1 MVKVVIF
8 DLYGTIAEQGLENS
22 PSKQVKKILGVKES
36 FQEFITTFQQ
46 EFMTLR
52 HNSLEDAFRVVANE
66 FDIDADQETFDE
78 LVGVWNK
85 NALLTHLYDDTEK
98 VLKEVKE
105 THTIILAANVSE
117 FTYEQLEIKFSF
129 KELFDD
135 TYLSFET
142 GNLKTSQENLDTILN
157 DQGVTKDEVLYVG
170 DSLKSDIY
178 PCKEYGI
185 DSLLIDRRETRD
197 YQPKIVTLEDLQLF
211 L

>member
-1 MVKVVIF
+1 MVKVVVF
-8 DLYGTIAEQGLENS
+8 DLYGTIVEQGLENS
-22 PSKQVKKILGVKES
+22 PSKQVKKILGVEES

-46 EFMTLR
+46 DFMTLR
-52 HNSLEDAFRVVANE
+52 HNSLEDAFRLVAE
-66 FDIDADQETFDE
+66 DFGIEADQETFDE

-85 NALLTHLYDDTEK
+85 NALLSHLYTDTEE
-98 VLKEVKE
+98 VLEEVKE

-117 FTYEQLEIKFSF
+117 FTYEQLEIKFGL
-129 KELFDD
+129 KDLFDD

-142 GNLKTSQENLDTILN
+142 GRLKTSKENLDTILN
-157 DQGVTKDEVLYVG
+157 DHDVTKDEVLYIG

-197 YQPKIVTLEDLQLF
+197 FEPKIITLEDVQLF